1 MKSGPFA
8 IFLSGVPGTGKTTL
22 AMKLAERLKI
32 DQVVS
37 TDTIRFVL
45 RSVSDESKNPIL
57 FGVSH
62 DSWRYFGEKNAQNIW
77 KGFSAHCE
85 FIFPVMVY
93 MINKSFEEGRSIIFE
108 GVHITP
114 AFLKGLDFFNIFS
127 FFISVSEDSVLRERY
142 LMKNASRSI
151 PHNGW
156 EKNFDVIRFIEHK
169 ILEEKNCFDKVI
181 ENKDVLES
189 INQILEAINEF
200 SSNK

>member
-1 MKSGPFA
+1 VKSGPFA

-45 RSVSDESKNPIL
+45 RGVSDEKKNPIL
-57 FGVSH
+57 FSVSH

-77 KGFSAHCE
+77 KGFCAHCE
-85 FIFPVMVY
+85 LFFPVMIY
-93 MINKSFEEGRSIIFE
+93 MIKKSFEEGRSIIFE

-114 AFLKGLDFFNIFS
+114 DFLKGLDSINFLS
-127 FFISVSEDSVLRERY
+127 FFISVSEDFVLRDRY
-142 LMKNASRSI
+142 LMKNASRTI

-169 ILEEKNCFDKVI
+169 ILENKNCFDRVI
-181 ENKDVLES
+181 ENKDVSES
-189 INQILEAINEF
+189 INQILGVINEVP
-200 SSNK
+200 SNK